1 MSSAPL
7 TFTRHAEA
15 GAEQRSLVAST
26 LVIAGWTGRDAA
38 AVEHHIAELER
49 LGVKRPKRV
58 PIYYRV
64 AAQLLT
70 QEDTIEVMGEDSSGE
85 AEPVIVAM
93 EDGLWITVGS
103 DHTDRKAETIGVTL
117 SKQLCPKPIAR
128 ELWRFADIERH
139 WDQVILRSFATD
151 AQGRRLY
158 QEGPVG
164 KIRPL
169 RELIAGYAGDAGL
182 PAGTVMS
189 CGTLAAI
196 GGIKPA
202 PRFELELHDPVLNRT
217 LRHAYAITSLPIEG

>member
-7 TFTRHAEA
+7 AFTCLAS
-15 GAEQRSLVAST
+15 GGQRQRDVVARA

-64 AAQLLT
+64 ASQLLT
-70 QEDTIEVMGEDSSGE
+70 QEDAIEVMGEDSSGE
-85 AEPVIVAM
+85 AEPVIVALD
-93 EDGLWITVGS
+93 DGLWITVGS

-128 ELWRFADIERH
+128 ALWRFDEIEAH
-139 WDQVILRSFATD
+139 WDKVMLRSFATD
-151 AQGRRLY
+151 ASGRRLY

-169 RELIAGYAGDAGL
+169 RELIAGYAGASGL
-182 PAGTVMS
+182 PAGTIMS

-202 PRFELELHDPVLNRT
+202 ARFELELHDPVLNRT
-217 LRHAYAITSLPIEG
+217 LRHAYAITSLPVEG

>member
-1 MSSAPL
+1 MPSATL
-7 TFTRHAEA
+7 SFNRHQ
-15 GAEQRSLVAST
+15 GATAQRRDFVARQ

-38 AVEHHIAELER
+38 AVEHHIVELER
-49 LGVKRPKRV
+49 IGIARPKRV

-70 QEDTIEVMGEDSSGE
+70 SEAEIEVIGGESSGE

-93 EDGLWITVGS
+93 DDGLWIGVGS

-117 SKQLCPKPIAR
+117 SKQMCPKPISSD
-128 ELWRFADIERH
+128 LWRFADIEAH
-139 WDQVILRSFATD
+139 WDRIVLRSHATD
-151 AQGRRLY
+151 AGGRRLY

-169 RELIAGYAGDAGL
+169 RELIAGYAGTADL

-202 PRFELELHDPVLNRT
+202 RKFEIELDDPVLKRT
-217 LRHAYAITSLPIEG
+217 LRHAYSIVELPIEG